1 MTSVLIFDTETT
13 GTDHEKDQVIEPQ
26 ATRCT
31 QRQLAYLAHWQALG
45 YTFDRDAVIPESTL
59 IKPDAWNLP
68 TRTVLAVS
76 AVMLAAVYL
85 ILWWAK

>member
-1 MTSVLIFDTETT
+1 MR
-13 GTDHEKDQVIEPQ
+13 QQ

-45 YTFDRDAVIPESTL
+45 FTFDRDDVIPESTL

-68 TRTVLAVS
+68 SRTVLAAS
-76 AVMLAAVYL
+76 AVMLAVVFG
-85 ILWWAK
+85 ILKVFA

>member
-1 MTSVLIFDTETT
+1 MP
-13 GTDHEKDQVIEPQ
+13 QPQ

-31 QRQLAYLAHWQALG
+31 QLQLVYLAYWQALG
-45 YTFDRDAVIPESTL
+45 YTFSRDAVIPESTL
-59 IKPDAWNLP
+59 IKPYAWNLP
-68 TRTVLAVS
+68 SRAVLAVS

>member
-1 MTSVLIFDTETT
+1 MP
-13 GTDHEKDQVIEPQ
+13 KPQ

-45 YTFDRDAVIPESTL
+45 YHFDRDAVIPSD
-59 IKPDAWNLP
+59 IRVKPDAWNLP
-68 TRTVLAVS
+68 TRTVLAVT

-85 ILWWAK
+85 ILWWAA

>member
-1 MTSVLIFDTETT
+1 MPI
-13 GTDHEKDQVIEPQ
+13 Q

-68 TRTVLAVS
+68 TRTVLAAS
-76 AVMLAAVYL
+76 AVMLAIVCA
-85 ILWWAK
+85 ILWVAQ

>member
-1 MTSVLIFDTETT
+1 MPI
-13 GTDHEKDQVIEPQ
+13 Q

-45 YTFDRDAVIPESTL
+45 YTFDRYAVIPESTL

-68 TRTVLAVS
+68 SRAVLAVT
-76 AVMLAAVYL
+76 AVMLVVVFG
-85 ILWWAK
+85 ILKVFA

>member
-1 MTSVLIFDTETT
+1 MPI
-13 GTDHEKDQVIEPQ
+13 Q

-59 IKPDAWNLP
+59 TPPDTWALP
-68 TRTVLAVS
+68 SRTVLAVT
-76 AVMLAAVYL
+76 AAMLVVVYWILKVAA
-85 ILWWAK
+85 

>member
-1 MTSVLIFDTETT
+1 MPI
-13 GTDHEKDQVIEPQ
+13 Q

-59 IKPDAWNLP
+59 IKPDAWSLP
-68 TRTVLAVS
+68 SRTALVVT
-76 AVMLAAVYL
+76 AVMLVVVYWILKVAA
-85 ILWWAK
+85 